1 MSTHENDIIFD
12 NLYEEFRDTIDG
24 EKIINLIDYMEDRNI
39 DESIMIQM
47 GEAYILEVSK
57 RNELKK

>member
-24 EKIINLIDYMEDRNI
+24 ENIINLIDYMEDRNI

-47 GEAYILEVSK
+47 WEAYILEVSK